1 MRSMNARRRF
11 LTLSLCSFFLNVL
24 LATVLALSSGCGGK
38 PRVRCERCG
47 MFLDANP
54 RWAAGAVA
62 AGGRDVHF
70 DAPRCLFAWL
80 QSTTGIGAEAPWV
93 TEYYTQRKRPAAFV
107 WYVVGADVTGP
118 MGPDFVPIGDE
129 VGAERFRGEH
139 HARAVLRYDAVDAAA
154 LARLDAH

>member
-1 MRSMNARRRF
+1 MNARRRF
-11 LTLSLCSFFLNVL
+11 LTFSLCSFFLNVL
-24 LATVLALSSGCGGK
+24 FAAVFALSTGCGGK

-93 TEYYTQRKRPAAFV
+93 TEYYTQRMRPAAFV
-107 WYVVGADVTGP
+107 WYVVGAAVTGP